1 MPDDDLEVRAAWL
14 YYIHGFGQEEV
25 ARKLSISR
33 SKVTRILSNAREQG
47 VVKIG
52 IEHETAETLAL
63 SDWIASEY
71 RVRDCLLTPVS
82 VYYDDSDIVERFAQ
96 RSVGIVAANHVG
108 RRILATRAVTIG
120 LGAGRTVAEM
130 INAFAPIAK
139 PDARVVSIVGASA
152 NDDGNGAYPL
162 TLKFANAL
170 GGAPVLFPVPMTVH
184 DARVHEAL
192 LREPAVAAARAV
204 LESADFLVL
213 GCGDCSDQAT
223 YFGSAQI
230 PAEGRAQVRAAGGVA
245 EIAGLFLDAEGRPV
259 DVEFN
264 RTRTGPTL
272 ELMRRADAIVVAA
285 GRRKA
290 EALKAVIKAG
300 LAKTIVIDMSV
311 AEELAKGARRALFDA
326 VASPV

>member
-1 MPDDDLEVRAAWL
+1 MSGDDLEVRAAWL

-71 RVRDCLLTPVS
+71 GVRECLLTPVEA
-82 VYYDDSDIVERFAQ
+82 YYQDSEVAERLGR

-108 RRILATRAVTIG
+108 RRIMATRSVTIG
-120 LGAGRTVAEM
+120 LGAGHTVAEM
-130 INAFAPIAK
+130 INAFSAIAK
-139 PDARVVSIVGASA
+139 PDARVVSVFGASA

-162 TLKFANAL
+162 TLKFANVL
-170 GGAPVLFPVPMTVH
+170 GGAPVLFPVPMIVR
-184 DARVHEAL
+184 DARVHQAL
-192 LREPAVAAARAV
+192 LGETAVAATRVV
-204 LESADFLVL
+204 LESADFLVI
-213 GCGDCSDQAT
+213 GCGDCSDQNT

-230 PAEGRAQVRAAGGVA
+230 AAEGRAQVRAAGGVA

-264 RTRTGPTL
+264 RTRTGPAL
-272 ELMRRADAIVVAA
+272 ERLREADTIVLVA
-285 GRRKA
+285 GRRKG

-300 LAKTIVIDMSV
+300 LAKTIVIDMAI
-311 AEELAKGARRALFDA
+311 AEELAKGARRALLDA
-326 VASPV
+326 AASPV